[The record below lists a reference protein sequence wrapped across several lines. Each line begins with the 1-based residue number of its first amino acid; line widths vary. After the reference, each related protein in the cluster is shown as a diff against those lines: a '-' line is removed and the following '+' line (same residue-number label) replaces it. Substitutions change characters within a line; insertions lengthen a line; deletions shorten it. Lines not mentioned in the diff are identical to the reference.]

1 MWLSVIASVIAIGLT
16 LSVIYKYYKKMRH
29 PIFMETANKNPA
41 DSINDALASL
51 LQGEH
56 PPNYKSDKF
65 LYSAGKTSLAFL
77 ANLT

>member
-1 MWLSVIASVIAIGLT
+1 MWLAVILSVIAIGLT

-41 DSINDALASL
+41 DSVHDAIASL
-51 LQGEH
+51 VQGEH

-65 LYSAGKTSLAFL
+65 LCSAGKS
-77 ANLT
+77 